1 MLDRDPYLVV
11 SEGRLFW
18 IQDAYTTTNKYP
30 YAQPFNPRLNYIRN
44 SVKAVVDAYTGEV
57 NFYISEPNDPLVRA
71 YAAAF
76 PELYKPLSAMSESLR
91 LHLRYPEDLF
101 LIQVEMYRTYH
112 MQDPQ
117 VFYLREDQWNV
128 PREIY
133 EDKEQLVEPYYVI
146 MRLPD
151 TAREEFLLMLPM
163 TPPNRQNVISWL
175 AARSDGDNYGNLLVY
190 NFPKDKLVY
199 GPLQVEGRI
208 NQDPTISSQFALW
221 TQAGSRVI
229 RGNMLLIP
237 IGTSAIYVEPV
248 YLRAVNGTIP
258 ELKRI
263 VVTAGDRIAMEPTLG
278 AALARLFDIPV
289 SQPTQPQQPTPG
301 GEQPS
306 DDFTEL
312 IRQANQLYDRGQEQL
327 RNGDWAGY
335 GESQR
340 QLKEL
345 LQRLQNAAASR

>member
-1 MLDRDPYLVV
+1 
-11 SEGRLFW
+11 
-18 IQDAYTTTNKYP
+18 
-30 YAQPFNPRLNYIRN
+30 
-44 SVKAVVDAYTGEV
+44 
-57 NFYISEPNDPLVRA
+57 
-71 YAAAF
+71 
-76 PELYKPLSAMSESLR
+76 
-91 LHLRYPEDLF
+91 
-101 LIQVEMYRTYH
+101 
-112 MQDPQ
+112 
-117 VFYLREDQWNV
+117 
-128 PREIY
+128 
-133 EDKEQLVEPYYVI
+133 
-146 MRLPD
+146 
-151 TAREEFLLMLPM
+151 MLPM

-221 TQAGSRVI
+221 NQAGSRVI